1 MQRDI
6 DNFSIDIFKNLKN
19 LENFILKKDNENGIN
34 QDQTQKPAI
43 QQND

>member
-19 LENFILKKDNENGIN
+19 LENFILKKDNENGLN
-34 QDQTQKPAI
+34 EDHATKPAN
-43 QQND
+43 QQNI